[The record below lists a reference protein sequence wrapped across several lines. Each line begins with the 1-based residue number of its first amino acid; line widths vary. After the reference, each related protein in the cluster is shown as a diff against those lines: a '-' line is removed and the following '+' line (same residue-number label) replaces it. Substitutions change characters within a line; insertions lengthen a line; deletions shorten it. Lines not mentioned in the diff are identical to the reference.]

1 MKIGSNKHAFF
12 AGLGGIVRKRGK
24 FRSECLE
31 FGVTF
36 ILFKPL
42 RDTMQTIA
50 FRVCVK
56 YYQFL
61 NEILA
66 LHQKTD
72 TQTDR

>member
-31 FGVTF
+31 FGVAF

-56 YYQFL
+56 YY
-61 NEILA
+61 
-66 LHQKTD
+66 
-72 TQTDR
+72 